1 MEKKI
6 DNVVVT
12 ANVEME
18 DNEIKKYIHKVM
30 KLDKGI
36 LTMLDISIDDKDNVE
51 LEYTFHNE
59 PFYRI
64 RRITGYL
71 TGSVNCWNDAK
82 KAELMD
88 RVKHAWGENYG
99 SRH

>member
-6 DNVVVT
+6 DNV
-12 ANVEME
+12 NVNVNKEIS
-18 DNEIKKYIHKVM
+18 DNEIKNYIHKVM
-30 KLDKGI
+30 KLGKGI
-36 LTMLDISIDDKDNVE
+36 LTELDINIDDKDNVE

-71 TGSVNCWNDAK
+71 TGTVNCWNNAK
-82 KAELMD
+82 QAELRD
-88 RVKHAWGENYG
+88 RVKH
-99 SRH
+99 S

>member
-1 MEKKI
+1 MKKKI

-12 ANVEME
+12 TNVVME
-18 DNEIKKYIHKVM
+18 DYEIKRYIRQVLQ
-30 KLDKGI
+30 LDDGI
-36 LTMLDISIDDKDNVE
+36 LTTLDINIDDKDNVE

-71 TGSVNCWNDAK
+71 TGSVDCWNDAK
-82 KAELMD
+82 KAELRD
-88 RVKHAWGENYG
+88 RVKHA
-99 SRH
+99 

>member
-1 MEKKI
+1 MKKKI
-6 DNVVVT
+6 DNVNVT

-18 DNEIKKYIHKVM
+18 DNEIKNYIHYLM

-36 LTMLDISIDDKDNVE
+36 LTTLDINVDDKDNVE

-71 TGSVNCWNDAK
+71 TGSVDCWNDAK
-82 KAELMD
+82 KAELRD
-88 RVKHAWGENYG
+88 RVKHA
-99 SRH
+99 

>member
-6 DNVVVT
+6 DNV
-12 ANVEME
+12 NVNVNKEIS
-18 DNEIKKYIHKVM
+18 DNEIKNYIHYLM

-36 LTMLDISIDDKDNVE
+36 LTMLDINVDDKDNVE

-71 TGSVNCWNDAK
+71 TGTVNCWNNAK
-82 KAELMD
+82 QAELRD
-88 RVKHAWGENYG
+88 RVKH
-99 SRH
+99 S

>member
-18 DNEIKKYIHKVM
+18 DNEIKNYIHKVM

-36 LTMLDISIDDKDNVE
+36 LTELNVNIDDNDNVE
-51 LEYTFHNE
+51 LIYTFHNQ
-59 PFYRI
+59 PIARI
-64 RRITGYL
+64 RRVCGYL

-82 KAELMD
+82 KAELRD
-88 RVKHAWGENYG
+88 RLKHA
-99 SRH
+99 

>member
-18 DNEIKKYIHKVM
+18 DYEIKNYIHKVM
-30 KLDKGI
+30 KLNKNI
-36 LTMLDISIDDKDNVE
+36 LTMLDINVDKDNVE

-82 KAELMD
+82 KAELRD
-88 RVKHAWGENYG
+88 RVKHT
-99 SRH
+99 